1 MSGVLNLSFKPLHPS
16 HIIGLVTMI
25 GDTRIWRAAFVTCFV
40 VLAISVIS
48 LATSNYPVEG
58 IPTPKLITDKE
69 VYKWGETIHVQYIF
83 VNDGNRAISFQPPG
97 TLMGINGRFEGDL
110 ESAGASSV
118 VHISYTS
125 ERITLSPGGVFTVL
139 QRDFPQKRV
148 GNFTVWCGSVSKTI
162 EVLASDPNQIK

>member
-1 MSGVLNLSFKPLHPS
+1 
-16 HIIGLVTMI
+16 MI
-25 GDTRIWRAAFVTCFV
+25 GNSRIWRTVFLICFV

-48 LATSNYPVEG
+48 LVTSNYPVEG
-58 IPTPKLITDKE
+58 IPTPMIITDKE
-69 VYKWGETIHVQYIF
+69 VYRWGEIIHVQYIF
-83 VNDGNRAISFQPPG
+83 MNERNRAIYFQPPG

-110 ESAGASSV
+110 EPAEASSV

-125 ERITLSPGGVFTVL
+125 ERITLSPGGFFTVL

-148 GNFTVWCGSVSKTI
+148 GNFTVWCGSVSKTV